1 MKRPL
6 ILLVLLLF
14 AVSLHA
20 DFAKPIRYTWVVTS
34 CPTWNEAASAMVLA
48 NGNPN
53 VMILPTGNRERP
65 WVILKLVEQGAVY
78 DPEDEPYSCE
88 VSATVADASGRYAVV
103 DACRGP
109 MMLSVPDGRAVVIS
123 LKECGSGGGRG
134 RAAGH

>member
-1 MKRPL
+1 MKKLL
-6 ILLVLLLF
+6 ILLVLLVF
-14 AVSLHA
+14 AATLHA

-34 CPTWNEAASAMVLA
+34 CANWNEAASAMVLA

-53 VMILPTGNRERP
+53 VMILPTGNREHP
-65 WVILKLVEQGAVY
+65 WVILKLVEEGAVY

-88 VSATVADASGRYAVV
+88 VSATVTDASGRYAVV
-103 DACRGP
+103 DSCRSP

-123 LKECGSGGGRG
+123 LKECSSGGGRG